1 MPPMLILG
9 IETSCDETAA
19 AVVRDGR
26 QVLSSVVATQAK
38 LHLPYGGVV
47 PEIACRAHLSAML
60 PVLHRAVEEAG
71 ITLEQIDAVA
81 IGNRP
86 GLIGS
91 LLIGLTTAKVVAW
104 LYDKPII
111 GVNHVHAHAY
121 AAALD
126 REAPVFPCATLVVS
140 GGHTTIFNSKSPID
154 HEVLG
159 ATRDD
164 AAGEAFDKAAS
175 ILGLP
180 YPGGPSIDRAARN
193 GNPKAIQFKRSR
205 FENSLDFSFSGIK
218 TAVLYYCR
226 GQNSAEPR
234 APLSEAEIADTA
246 ASFQEA
252 VAKTLAERLIEAA
265 EMIGGER
272 ICVGGGVAANSR
284 LREMLQ
290 KMAHRKG
297 LELVLPPMKYCLDN
311 AAMVAGLGGHLYQAG
326 EIADLTLDAY
336 PTVRPSSQK
345 PVGKMPG

>member
-1 MPPMLILG
+1 VLVLG

-26 QVLSSVVATQAK
+26 QVLSSVVATQAR
-38 LHLPYGGVV
+38 LHVPYGGVV

-60 PVLHRAVEEAG
+60 PVLHRALEEAG
-71 ITLEQIDAVA
+71 VTIEEIDAVA
-81 IGNRP
+81 VGNRP

-104 LYDKPII
+104 LYNLPII
-111 GVNHVHAHAY
+111 GVNHIHAHAY

-126 REAPVFPCATLVVS
+126 REGPVFPCATLVVS
-140 GGHTTIFNSKSPID
+140 GGHTTLFNSRSPID
-154 HEVLG
+154 HEIIG

-175 ILGLP
+175 ILGLS
-180 YPGGPSIDRAARN
+180 YPGGPAIGRAARN
-193 GNPKAIQFKRSR
+193 GDRKAVHFKRTR

-218 TAVLYYCR
+218 TAVLYHCR
-226 GQNSAEPR
+226 GQNAAEPK
-234 APLSEAEIADTA
+234 APLSEKEVADVA

-252 VAKTLAERLIEAA
+252 VTRTLADRLIEAA
-265 EMIGGER
+265 ETIGAR
-272 ICVGGGVAANSR
+272 RVCVGGGVAANSR

-290 KMAHRKG
+290 KAAPKRG
-297 LELVLPPMKYCLDN
+297 LELLMPPMKYCLDN
-311 AAMVAGLGGHLYQAG
+311 AAMVAGLGWRLHQAG

-336 PTVRPSSQK
+336 PTVRPSPQEAARTK
-345 PVGKMPG
+345 LG